1 MTMSSSTK
9 TGTIAAMTRIST
21 LMRFEQMRWCMR
33 DGVSLRL
40 HFVSDAMH
48 EGPAQYSLYRS

>member
-1 MTMSSSTK
+1 MLTVPVLGMAMRVWMTMSSSTK

-33 DGVSLRL
+33 VGVFYGCIS
-40 HFVSDAMH
+40 
-48 EGPAQYSLYRS
+48 